1 VKRKEGEKCIVLEV
15 GGFWNMYIEG
25 CIFQLMNESFE
36 LCGFHQEYVIILVS
50 IYFSCHEGLYSLLME
65 GVVLSQQSPLRASSA
80 RLLNETFCEYKCWL
94 EY

>member
-15 GGFWNMYIEG
+15 GGFWNMYREG

-65 GVVLSQQSPLRASSA
+65 GVGVKSAKPFASKFGSII
-80 RLLNETFCEYKCWL
+80 K
-94 EY
+94 